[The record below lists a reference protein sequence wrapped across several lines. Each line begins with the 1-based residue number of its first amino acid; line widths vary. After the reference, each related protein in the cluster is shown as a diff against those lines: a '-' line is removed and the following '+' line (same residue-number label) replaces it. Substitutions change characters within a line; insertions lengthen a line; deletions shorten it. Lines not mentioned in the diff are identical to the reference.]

1 MLINQTFTFTDSQA
15 KDQQAKNWE
24 LKLETLKKFSKIDT
38 QFMKICKTNSKK
50 IKTKFQFKMLIR

>member
-15 KDQQAKNWE
+15 KDQQAKKWE
-24 LKLETLKKFSKIDT
+24 PKLEILKKFSKIDT

-50 IKTKFQFKMLIR
+50 IKIKFQFKMLIR